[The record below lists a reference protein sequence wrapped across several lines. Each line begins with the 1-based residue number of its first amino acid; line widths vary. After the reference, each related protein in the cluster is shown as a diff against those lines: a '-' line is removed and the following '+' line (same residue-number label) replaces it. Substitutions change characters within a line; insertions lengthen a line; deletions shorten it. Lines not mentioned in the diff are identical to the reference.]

1 MKLYTIDKRRKD
13 KTMDYSAEIEK
24 CIHDLRTAQGM
35 DDTERAHEIADKALQ
50 DFLSAIGYADIA
62 YEYDLVDKWYS

>member
-1 MKLYTIDKRRKD
+1 MNYSID
-13 KTMDYSAEIEK
+13 MDSTAEIEK

-35 DDTERAHEIADKALQ
+35 DDTEQAHSLADKALQ
-50 DFLSAIGYADIA
+50 EFLYAIGYGDIA